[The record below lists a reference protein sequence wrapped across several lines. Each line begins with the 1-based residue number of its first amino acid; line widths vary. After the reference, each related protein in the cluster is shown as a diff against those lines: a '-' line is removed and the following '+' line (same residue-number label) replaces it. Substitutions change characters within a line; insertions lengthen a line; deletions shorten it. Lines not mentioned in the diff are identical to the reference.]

1 MELWQTCRNTNL
13 MVMQLTPSRKVSLSS
28 AIMETRVEVSR
39 MEVFKARSA
48 AEIIVIRVLPST
60 WNHGNSGS
68 CRPRQQMFVNG
79 VLSPVYSAPIPPD
92 PPPPGSVTSRNY
104 FAEETLSL
112 FRTGIKWVPPQ
123 EIVWTWRGQLGNDLY
138 PRFSL
143 FCLVRII
150 CSRSP
155 YTNA

>member
-39 MEVFKARSA
+39 MEVSKARSA
-48 AEIIVIRVLPST
+48 AEIIVIRVVPST
-60 WNHGNSGS
+60 RNHGNSGS
-68 CRPRQQMFVNG
+68 GRPRQQMFVNG
-79 VLSPVYSAPIPPD
+79 VLSPVSLDMFTQRPD

-123 EIVWTWRGQLGNDLY
+123 EIVSTWRGQLGNDLY

-143 FCLVRII
+143 FC
-150 CSRSP
+150 
-155 YTNA
+155 